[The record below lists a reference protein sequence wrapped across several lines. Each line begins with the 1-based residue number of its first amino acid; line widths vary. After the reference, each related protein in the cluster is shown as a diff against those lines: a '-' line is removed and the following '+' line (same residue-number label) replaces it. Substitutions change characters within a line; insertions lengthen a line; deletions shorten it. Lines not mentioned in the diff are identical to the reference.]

1 MTEIKALPAA
11 IEVEQELLSAL
22 LVNNEMLNDVIDI
35 LGPEDF
41 YNSANQLIYEAVIK
55 LYMKDIKPDAITIA
69 NTLGVEKIAQIG
81 GITYLSNLINSGVS
95 SRNIKK
101 YAEIVKDKSNR
112 RKLIHAGQE
121 LVQKAYAEETQ
132 LDEIVNTT
140 QDKLLETT
148 NANEAVIYTDEELMT
163 YTLDTIQERF
173 LNGGEIPGMR
183 TGLKSLDNATNGLKK
198 GELNIVAARPSM
210 GKTVFALN
218 IADGLAVQ
226 GYKVALFEM
235 EMTPDALG
243 MRRLAARACVDSITL
258 NRGKLSDEDW
268 ARVGYK
274 SSEIASKNNMFTDC
288 SVNLSV
294 ADIKARSKKL
304 KQKYGLDVIVIDH
317 LTLMKMSKRERRDL
331 EVADVTMNLK
341 FLAKEIDVTV
351 ILLSQLNRG
360 VEQRSDK
367 RPMLSDLRESGAIE
381 QDADLIMF
389 LYRDEYYNP
398 QSDDKGIMEVNIA
411 KQRNGKT
418 GVLKFSYKEEYQL
431 IKESFRG

>member
-1 MTEIKALPAA
+1 MTEVKALPSA

-35 LGPEDF
+35 LRSEDF
-41 YNSANQLIYEAVIK
+41 YNSANQLIYEAIMK

-69 NTLGVEKIAQIG
+69 NILGSENIAQIG

-112 RKLIHAGQE
+112 RKLIQAGQE
-121 LVQKAYAEETQ
+121 LVQKAYTEETQ

-163 YTLDTIQERF
+163 HTLDTIQERF

-198 GELNIVAARPSM
+198 GELNVIAARPSM

-218 IADGLAVQ
+218 IADGLAGQ

-381 QDADLIMF
+381 QDADLIVF

-431 IKESFRG
+431 IKETFRE

>member
-1 MTEIKALPAA
+1 MTKVKALPSAL
-11 IEVEQELLSAL
+11 EVEQEVLSSLLA
-22 LVNNEMLNDVIDI
+22 NNEVVNDVIDI
-35 LGPEDF
+35 LEPEDF
-41 YNSANQLIYEAVIK
+41 YNSTNKLIYEAIIK
-55 LYMKDIKPDAITIA
+55 LYMEDIKPDAVTIA
-69 NTLGVEKIAQIG
+69 NTLGAERISQIG
-81 GITYLSNLINSGVS
+81 GITYLSNLINSGVNS
-95 SRNIKK
+95 KNIKK
-101 YAEIVKDKSNR
+101 YAEIIKDKSNR
-112 RKLIHAGQE
+112 RKLIQTGQE
-121 LVQKAYAEETQ
+121 LIQKAYEEENQ
-132 LDEIVNTT
+132 VDEIVNTT
-140 QDKLLETT
+140 QDKLLKTT
-148 NANEAVIYTDEELMT
+148 NTNKTDIYTDEELMT
-163 YTLDTIQERF
+163 HTLETIQERF
-173 LNGGEIPGMR
+173 SNGGEIPGMR
-183 TGLKSLDNATNGLKK
+183 TGLRILDNAINGFKR
-198 GELNIVAARPSM
+198 GELNVIAARPSM

-243 MRRLAARACVDSITL
+243 IRRLAARAYIDSIAL
-258 NRGKLSDEDW
+258 NRGKLNDEDW
-268 ARVGYK
+268 NRIGYK

-294 ADIKARSKKL
+294 ADIKARSKKI

-360 VEQRSDK
+360 VEQRADK

-398 QSDDKGIMEVNIA
+398 ESSDKGTMEVNIA

-418 GVLKFSYKEEYQL
+418 GVLKFIYKEEYQL
-431 IKESFRG
+431 IKELFKG